1 MIILTAGHT
10 GPNTGAQCA
19 TTQFDEGSETIWLR
33 NRVAEI
39 LTNKYGLAVL
49 LDNDSASLSLVTK
62 QIDENTTTE
71 DIIIDLHFN
80 SHSNHNARGT
90 ETIISDNANDTEI
103 FMASKFAH
111 ITAQT
116 LEIPLRSIKSESQ
129 TPHKRLAMLH
139 IKPNSII
146 LEICFCSSPEDVE
159 AYRKHRHKLAGKLA
173 QTIAKLIKP

>member
-19 TTQFDEGSETIWLR
+19 TTQFDEGAETIWLR

-62 QIDENTTTE
+62 QIEENTTTE

-80 SHSNHNARGT
+80 AHSNPNARGT

-103 FMASKFAH
+103 FLASKFAH

-139 IKPNSII
+139 LTPQSVI
-146 LEICFCSSPEDVE
+146 LEVCFITSPEDVKQ
-159 AYRKHRHKLAGKLA
+159 YRRHRRKIAS
-173 QTIAKLIKP
+173 TIAKNIANLVK

>member
-1 MIILTAGHT
+1 M
-10 GPNTGAQCA
+10 
-19 TTQFDEGSETIWLR
+19 LR
-33 NRVAEI
+33 RLKIDDTDNSDINSSFSLMRSLASQEVA
-39 LTNKYGLAVL
+39 L
-49 LDNDSASLSLVTK
+49 
-62 QIDENTTTE
+62 QIDT
-71 DIIIDLHFN
+71 DFVIDLHFN
-80 SHSNHNARGT
+80 AHSNPNARGT

-103 FMASKFAH
+103 FLASKFAH

-146 LEICFCSSPEDVE
+146 LEVCFCSSPEDVE